1 MAKLL
6 GGGHFHDLVQYLG
19 QGFCDCYVKTALKGT
34 IRISTLLERPREKHL
49 PGTMVWLIADLLLE
63 NEVQFRG
70 REIPEKDDRRFNQ
83 ITVTWART
91 KRTEWI

>member
-1 MAKLL
+1 
-6 GGGHFHDLVQYLG
+6 
-19 QGFCDCYVKTALKGT
+19 
-34 IRISTLLERPREKHL
+34 
-49 PGTMVWLIADLLLE
+49 MVWLIADLLLE